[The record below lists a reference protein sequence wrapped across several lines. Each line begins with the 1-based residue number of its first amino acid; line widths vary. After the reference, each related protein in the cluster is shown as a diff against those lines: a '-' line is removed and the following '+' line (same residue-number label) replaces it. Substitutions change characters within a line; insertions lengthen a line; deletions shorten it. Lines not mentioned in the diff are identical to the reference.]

1 MSDLAIFK
9 RAASLTLPVVFF
21 LAGAAGAQELVPGAY
36 TPAPVGFNLI
46 TTSGSFSTGALSFDP
61 TLPVENAHAKLGVG
75 TVGYGRTLRVAGRFA
90 NVIFVLPYVYGHA
103 QGIFLGQQAERWLN
117 GIGDP
122 VVRVG
127 INLVGA
133 PAMTPKEY
141 AAYRPGVLVGLS
153 LTMSLP
159 LGEYEADRFI
169 NIGRNRWAFKPEI
182 GISSTHG
189 KWTVEGD
196 FSTGFFTDNTNY
208 VNGHTLAQAPI
219 ASVQGHLIYT
229 IRRGYWIAGDANYFY
244 GGRLTNNGVEA
255 ASKISNSR
263 IGVTV
268 AVPIPFINRQIRIA
282 YSDGLRTALGGDFR
296 TIGVS
301 YSHAWK

>member
-1 MSDLAIFK
+1 MRELAIFK
-9 RAASLTLPVVFF
+9 RAASLTLPVVFC
-21 LAGAAGAQELVPGAY
+21 LAGAAGAQDLVPGAY

-61 TLPVENAHAKLGVG
+61 TLPVEDARAKLGVG
-75 TVGYGRTLRVAGRFA
+75 TVGYGRTFRLAGRFA
-90 NVIFVLPYVYGHA
+90 NVVFVLPYVYGHA
-103 QGIFLGQQAERWLN
+103 QGIFLGQQADRWLN

-122 VVRVG
+122 VVRVA

-133 PAMTPKEY
+133 PAMTPKEFAGY
-141 AAYRPGVLVGLS
+141 SPGFLVGLS
-153 LTMSLP
+153 LTMSMP
-159 LGEYEADRFI
+159 LGDYEADRFI
-169 NIGRNRWAFKPEI
+169 NIGRNRWSFKPEI

-189 KWTVEGD
+189 RWTVEGD

-208 VNGHTLAQAPI
+208 VGQTLAQAPI
-219 ASVQGHLIYT
+219 VSVQGHLIYT
-229 IRRGYWIAGDANYFY
+229 IRRGYWVAGDANYFY
-244 GGRLTNNGVEA
+244 GGRLTNNSVEA

-268 AVPIPFINRQIRIA
+268 AVPIPVIKRQIRIA

-301 YSHAWK
+301 YNYAWK